1 MTTPDST
8 GAEVRHLTPPAGG
21 NPDDNRSTAA
31 ILAEIQQCAHVA
43 VYAAGV
49 QLLRDRYPDIE
60 DEGGVDAKVDIEALQ
75 SYLCRRSDVA
85 GRRALHLA
93 DVLGRRLCDS
103 WHGGEV
109 LTQDEKRDLDQR
121 Y

>member
-1 MTTPDST
+1 MTDSDVS
-8 GAEVRHLTPPAGG
+8 GANVRPLLKPAGG

-60 DEGGVDAKVDIEALQ
+60 EEGVDAKVDIEALQ
-75 SYLCRRSDVA
+75 SYLCRRADVA

-93 DVLGRRLCDS
+93 EVLGRRLCDS

-109 LTQDEKRDLDQR
+109 LTEDEKRDLNER